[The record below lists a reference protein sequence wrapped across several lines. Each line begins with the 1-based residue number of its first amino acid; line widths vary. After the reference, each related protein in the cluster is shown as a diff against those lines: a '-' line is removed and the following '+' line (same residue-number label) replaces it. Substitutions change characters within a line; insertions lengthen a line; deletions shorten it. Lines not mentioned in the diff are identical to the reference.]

1 MKDAST
7 NELPV
12 LSFSAAEEFE
22 KWLDKNHA
30 QSDGIWVEF
39 FKKDSGVPTV
49 VYAEAV
55 DVALC
60 YGWIDSQMK
69 GKDEKSYL
77 QKFTPRRAKSMWSK
91 VNIEKVE
98 RLIKAGKMAPAGLA
112 QIETA
117 KADGRWDKAYHS
129 QSTFVMDDD
138 FLVGLA
144 KNPKAEAFYNSLT
157 KANKYAIYF
166 RLHHTNP
173 DKRAAKIKELVSMLA
188 KHQAIHLI

>member
-1 MKDAST
+1 MT
-7 NELPV
+7 NSEVPI
-12 LSFSAAEEFE
+12 LSFSSAAEFE

-39 FKKDSGVPTV
+39 FKKGSDVPTV

-55 DVALC
+55 EIALC

-98 RLIKAGKMAPAGLA
+98 RLIKEGKMSPAGLA
-112 QIETA
+112 QIEAA
-117 KADGRWDKAYHS
+117 KADGRWEKAYHS
-129 QSTFVMDDD
+129 SSTFVMPDE
-138 FLVGLA
+138 FIKELT
-144 KNPKAEAFYNSLT
+144 KNPKAQKFYDSLT

-166 RLHHTNP
+166 RLHHTKP
-173 DKRAAKIKELVSMLA
+173 EKRGAKIKELITKLA
-188 KHQAIHLI
+188 NGQTIHLI